1 MKKHIL
7 IILLFATILS
17 SCSIEKRIYQ
27 PGYFI
32 SGRSSSTK
40 EEEIQKKLQPTI
52 FSESVKKIA
61 ETDTSKVKSNDET
74 TVAKLI
80 EELPEIQPSSKT
92 AFLVQENQNTLKTS
106 SDSLPDEI
114 KLLNERHAKT
124 RKQRNTFLI
133 LSSIPASISLL
144 GILSAIILFVPIAY
158 GAFSY
163 ETEDKIILF
172 IAICI
177 GAVLLAIPLFIVFLI
192 LSIIAKKQKKKLS
205 KMEATK

>member
-1 MKKHIL
+1 MKRHIAF
-7 IILLFATILS
+7 ILFLAVVLS
-17 SCSIEKRIYQ
+17 SCSFEKRIYQ

-32 SGRSSSTK
+32 SGRSSSPK

-52 FSESVKKIA
+52 FSESVKKNA
-61 ETDTSKVKSNDET
+61 EPDTSKVNSNDET

-192 LSIIAKKQKKKLS
+192 LSIKAKKQKKKLI
-205 KMEATK
+205 KMGETT

>member
-32 SGRSSSTK
+32 SGRSSSPK

-61 ETDTSKVKSNDET
+61 DTDTSKVQSNDET
-74 TVAKLI
+74 AAAKLI

-106 SDSLPDEI
+106 SDSLPDEMKI
-114 KLLNERHAKT
+114 LNERHAKT
-124 RKQRNTFLI
+124 RKQRNTFLV

-177 GAVLLAIPLFIVFLI
+177 GAILLAIPLFIVFLI
-192 LSIIAKKQKKKLS
+192 LSIIAKKQKKKLI
-205 KMEATK
+205 KMGETK